1 MTTPLRAALADY
13 LQMRRALGYR
23 LERAEKLLDQFLDH
37 LDATGA
43 TALTADAALAWACL
57 PSGGDVNWW
66 AHRLS
71 VVRVFAKYVHT
82 IDPTSEVPASDVLP
96 WQCRRAV
103 PYLYSPADIAALLDA
118 AQTLPTPLRRATL
131 ATLIGLLSVTGMR
144 VGEAIALD
152 RADLDLRHG
161 RLVIRH
167 GKFAKSRELVLHHS
181 TVDALRRYLRQRDR
195 LLPAPGSPALLV
207 SLAGTRLRYCNV
219 HWTFQ
224 RLVHLAGLTPRS
236 AACRP
241 RIHDL
246 RHSFVVDAML
256 DAYAHGEDGQARLSL
271 LSTYLGHVDP
281 ANTYW
286 YLSASPELL
295 AIAAQRLQNQTEPS
309 RS

>member
-1 MTTPLRAALADY
+1 MTVPLRAALDDY

-23 LERAEKLLDQFLDH
+23 LERAEKLLGQFVDH
-37 LDATGA
+37 LDATGTTRLTSNA
-43 TALTADAALAWACL
+43 ALTWACL
-57 PSGGDVNWW
+57 PAGGDVNWW

-82 IDPTSEVPASDVLP
+82 IDPASEVPAADLLP
-96 WQCRRAV
+96 WRCRRAV

-118 AQTLPTPLRRATL
+118 AQTLSTPLRRATL

-161 RLVIRH
+161 RLVVQH
-167 GKFAKSRELVLHHS
+167 GKFAKSRELVLHES
-181 TVDALRRYLRQRDR
+181 TVNALRRYLRQRDR
-195 LLPAPGSPALLV
+195 LLLAPASPALLI
-207 SLAGTRLRYCNV
+207 STAGTRLRYCNV
-219 HWTFQ
+219 HWTFK
-224 RLVHLAGLTPRS
+224 RLVRVAGLAPRS

-256 DAYAHGEDGQARLSL
+256 DAYAAGQDGQARLSL

-295 AIAAQRLQNQTEPS
+295 AIAAQRLQHRTEPRLS
-309 RS
+309 